1 MAAQCPI
8 VGISETF
15 PCFLTLLG
23 PAYLSISKDRGRG
36 IHYALPLNIL
46 GLVKARVPIL
56 FGNDLFRINPP
67 SSKGRMNPP
76 KQCLRGIGISW

>member
-23 PAYLSISKDRGRG
+23 PAYLSISKDRGG
-36 IHYALPLNIL
+36 AHCAPPNVGL
-46 GLVKARVPIL
+46 GDHECHETGEGPVT
-56 FGNDLFRINPP
+56 
-67 SSKGRMNPP
+67 
-76 KQCLRGIGISW
+76 